1 MEPVI
6 IMVSCGNSP
15 EVFDIEVMPDTPAVD
30 LADAIASALK
40 WAGSY
45 DIEIESGGRKMNAQQ
60 CLAEVGLWDGARL
73 RLVPSNRP
81 ARRPIMPENMQPY
94 NKQIENADAVVDL
107 QSNQAGGDSLA
118 SGSAVPAP
126 PPSSPLLGWKQP
138 GFTQRKK
145 S

>member
-6 IMVSCGNSP
+6 VMVSCGNSS
-15 EVFDIEVMPDTPAVD
+15 EIFDIEVMPDVPAVD

-40 WAGSY
+40 WAGTY
-45 DIEIESGGRKMNAQQ
+45 DIEIGTGGRKMNAQQ

-81 ARRPIMPENMQPY
+81 ARRSVMPDNMQSL
-94 NKQIENADAVVDL
+94 NKQAENASVVAP
-107 QSNQAGGDSLA
+107 QPVEAGGDA
-118 SGSAVPAP
+118 PSGGTAIPAP
-126 PPSSPLLGWKQP
+126 PPSSPLIGWKQP
-138 GFTQRKK
+138 GFTQGKK

>member
-30 LADAIASALK
+30 LADAIGSALK
-40 WAGSY
+40 WAGTY
-45 DIEIESGGRKMNAQQ
+45 DIEIGSSGRKMNAQQ

-81 ARRPIMPENMQPY
+81 ARRAIMPENMQPY
-94 NKQIENADAVVDL
+94 NKQTDANAVVDA
-107 QSNQAGGDSLA
+107 QPNQPGGNGLA

-138 GFTQRKK
+138 GFTQKKK